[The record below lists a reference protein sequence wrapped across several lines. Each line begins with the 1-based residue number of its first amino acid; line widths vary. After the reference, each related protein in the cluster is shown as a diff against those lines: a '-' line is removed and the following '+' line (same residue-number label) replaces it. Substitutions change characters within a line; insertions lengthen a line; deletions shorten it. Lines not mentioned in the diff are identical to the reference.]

1 VGVLGSLVRRVRP
14 ALALA
19 LAGGLLVPAAAPGVA
34 AAGLSKP
41 KVNTDEYR
49 RSWGLEAIRA
59 RAAYD
64 AGYTGRGVKIALI
77 DCGLL
82 AAERELL
89 RNVSPEST
97 DVVAPRTVPAS
108 DPHGSL
114 VAAPLGAALNG
125 RGMVGVAYNATI
137 LAIRADF
144 DGGFAGQCAFH
155 PSDLARGLDYAVSRQ
170 ARIVV
175 LPVQAEHPLGAAF
188 EAALLRTVK
197 SGAVVVIA
205 AGNAMWP
212 DPMWPARYA
221 VDPRFAGS
229 IVVAGATGWNGAITP
244 WSNRAGEA
252 SAYFIAAPGEWI
264 LTDCARTCRL
274 ASGTSLSTPYVAG
287 ALALMLEAHPEL
299 SGPQAAE
306 RLLSVAR
313 DAGAPGQ
320 DPVYGRGILD
330 LGRAFL
336 PDPGG

>member
-1 VGVLGSLVRRVRP
+1 VGVLGSVVRRVRT

-19 LAGGLLVPAAAPGVA
+19 LAGSLLGVGPGAAAA
-34 AAGLSKP
+34 LSKP

-49 RSWGLEAIRA
+49 RSWGLEAIHA
-59 RAAYD
+59 QAAYE
-64 AGYTGRGVKIALI
+64 AGYSGRGVKIALV

-82 AAERELL
+82 QAQRELL

-97 DVVAPRTVPAS
+97 DVVAARTLPAS
-108 DPHGSL
+108 DPHGSQ

-137 LAIRADF
+137 LSIRADF
-144 DGGFAGQCAFH
+144 DGGFAGQCAFR
-155 PSDLARGLDYAVSRQ
+155 PSDLARALDYAVSRQ

-175 LPVQAEHPLGAAF
+175 LPMQAAHPLGEVF
-188 EAALLRTVK
+188 EAALGRTVK

-205 AGNAMWP
+205 AGNATWP

-221 VDPRFAGS
+221 ADPRFAGS
-229 IVVAGATGWNGAITP
+229 IVVAGATGWNGLIAP

-252 SAYFIAAPGEWI
+252 SAHFVAAPGQWI
-264 LTDCARTCRL
+264 LTDCARTCRV
-274 ASGTSLSTPYVAG
+274 ASGTSLATPYVAG
-287 ALALMLEAHPEL
+287 ALALLLEAHPEL

-313 DAGAPGQ
+313 DAGAPGE

-336 PDPGG
+336 PAPDG